1 MIKVIY
7 KHIVN
12 SLFDA
17 KYLSQNSNILYFIKF
32 FFIRFFYAFD
42 FIRNFQKSNN
52 IINKTLVSNFFL
64 KKITNKKIVD
74 DLDKDGF
81 NADLILKK
89 KNLNLI
95 KNEISLKNSD
105 ISFKNKKS
113 KLRIFSNLKSNSSL
127 NKIILH
133 TKKKRIPHTVL
144 NINLAKTKY
153 LKKIALSNFFINI
166 AQNYINSKNISV
178 QCQCFI
184 SNPFK
189 KNEQSKKDDAQYFH
203 SDVDFKKF
211 FKVFIYLNK
220 VDKYSGPH
228 IFVKQTHK
236 KKLFNHILAERLNSA
251 EVAKA
256 YGKKNIISFT
266 KSAGAVIFEDT
277 FGLHK
282 GANPKK
288 NSRAMLILVYGKG
301 TGTQVFKNSQILNKS

>member
-113 KLRIFSNLKSNSSL
+113 KLRI
-127 NKIILH
+127 
-133 TKKKRIPHTVL
+133 PHTVL

-153 LKKIALSNFFINI
+153 LKKIALSNFFTNI